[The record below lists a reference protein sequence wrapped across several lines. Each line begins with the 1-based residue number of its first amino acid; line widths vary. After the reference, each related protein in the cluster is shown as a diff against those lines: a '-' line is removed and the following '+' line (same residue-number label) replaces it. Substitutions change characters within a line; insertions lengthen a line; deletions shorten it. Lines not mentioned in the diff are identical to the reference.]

1 MAFHQKGRQ
10 ITMLDSFSVSLG
22 KAVTIL
28 LGKGMGVRWWLRGEG
43 GELCPWQ
50 IGLLGC
56 DPITSFD
63 TSIKSTAP
71 ALYSKQLQHN
81 THFSSISWLCMKL

>member
-28 LGKGMGVRWWLRGEG
+28 LGKGMGVHWWLRGKG

-50 IGLLGC
+50 IGPDL
-56 DPITSFD
+56 ITSFD

-81 THFSSISWLCMKL
+81 THFSGISWLCMKL